1 MKTVRDDF
9 RTVFLC
15 PCFTYYISIISIF
28 AYMITSKHILLTLSL
43 LLCNVCIYAAAVN
56 SSVRGKVIDKQ
67 SRQPVAYANVVVAGI
82 PGKGAST
89 DSLGIFRIEQ
99 IPPGI
104 YRFEATLIGYKSA
117 VTSEYLVSA
126 STPFIEIEIEE
137 DENMLSTIVVT
148 PSPFRKT
155 VESPVSM
162 RIIGLQEIERSPGG
176 NRDISRIVRAYPGV
190 SFSPI
195 GYRNDLIVRGGSPS
209 ENRFY
214 MDGIEI
220 PNINHFATQGASGGP
235 VSIVNADLIR
245 EISFYTGAFPANR
258 SGAMSSVLDFR
269 LRDGNPDKQ
278 TFKATLGASEVSFS
292 GNGHLS
298 DKTTYLFSMRQSY
311 LQLLFKA
318 LGLPFLPNFIDGQF
332 KLKTKLSAHDELIL
346 LGLVGI
352 DKMKLNTDEKGEDAE
367 YILSYLPT
375 IHQETFTVGA
385 SYRHYAGK
393 HVQSVTLSH
402 NYLNNRNIKYL
413 NNDESSEDNLTLRLR
428 SVEQKTT
435 LRFENQTRLGQWTL
449 KEGAEMNYS
458 NYTNQ
463 TNQRIFGITSTLSDY
478 RTDLNIFS
486 WGGFFSTD
494 YTTANKR
501 FSASAGIRT
510 DGNNYNKEMKEL
522 WKQLSPRLS
531 LSYELTQQ
539 WTLSGNAGLY
549 YQLPPYTALGFKD
562 NDGLYANKNLKYM
575 QVMETSLGLDWH
587 LQDRLMISAEG
598 FFKRYSRMPLSL
610 RDDIA
615 LACKGD
621 DYGTVGNEALIP
633 TARGRAYGVETMLRW
648 QIPERFNFVSSL
660 TVFRSEYNSIASAW
674 DNRFILNVSGTYNL
688 PHRWSI
694 GGKLS
699 YIGGAPYTPY
709 DEEKSSLV
717 EAWNAQGR
725 PYYDYSKYNTER
737 LPNFAQLDIRVDKSF
752 YFHRC
757 MVGFYLDLQNI
768 TGSKLKQQDVI
779 MSTGVIEN
787 PSAPVGEQR
796 YKMKYLKQESGTI
809 LPSIGVTVEF

>member
-1 MKTVRDDF
+1 MI
-9 RTVFLC
+9 RT
-15 PCFTYYISIISIF
+15 
-28 AYMITSKHILLTLSL
+28 KHILLTLSL
-43 LLCNVCIYAAAVN
+43 LLCNVCIHAATVDY
-56 SSVRGKVIDKQ
+56 SVRGKIINKQ
-67 SRQPVAYANVVVAGI
+67 SRQPVAYANVVVVGI

-89 DSLGIFRIEQ
+89 DSLGIFCIEQ

-104 YRFEATLIGYKSA
+104 YRFEATLIGYKST

-137 DENMLSTIVVT
+137 DENMLSAIVVT

-162 RIIGLQEIERSPGG
+162 RIIGLQEIEKSPGG

-269 LRDGNPDKQ
+269 LRNGNPDKQ
-278 TFKATLGASEVSFS
+278 IFKATLGASEVSFS

-298 DKTTYLFSMRQSY
+298 DKTTYLFSIRQSY
-311 LQLLFKA
+311 LQLLFKT

-428 SVEQKTT
+428 SVEQKTS

-510 DGNNYNKEMKEL
+510 DGNNYNKDMKEL

-539 WTLSGNAGLY
+539 WTLSGNTGLY

-587 LQDRLMISAEG
+587 LQNKLMISAEG

-610 RDDIA
+610 RDDIP

-648 QIPERFNFVSSL
+648 QIPGRFNFVSSL
-660 TVFRSEYNSIASAW
+660 TVFRSEYRNGNAGSDDKIPSGIKYISSAW

-717 EAWNAQGR
+717 EAWDAQGR

-787 PSAPVGEQR
+787 PSAPVGKQR

>member
-1 MKTVRDDF
+1 MISEQF
-9 RTVFLC
+9 FLC

-56 SSVRGKVIDKQ
+56 YSVRGKVIDKQ

-137 DENMLSTIVVT
+137 DENMLSAIVVT

-162 RIIGLQEIERSPGG
+162 RIIGLQEIEKSPGG

-298 DKTTYLFSMRQSY
+298 DKTTYLFSIRQSY

-332 KLKTKLSAHDELIL
+332 KLKTRLSAHDELIL

-562 NDGLYANKNLKYM
+562 NDGLYANKNLKY
-575 QVMETSLGLDWH
+575 
-587 LQDRLMISAEG
+587 
-598 FFKRYSRMPLSL
+598 
-610 RDDIA
+610 
-615 LACKGD
+615 
-621 DYGTVGNEALIP
+621 
-633 TARGRAYGVETMLRW
+633 
-648 QIPERFNFVSSL
+648 
-660 TVFRSEYNSIASAW
+660 IAS
-674 DNRFILNVSGTYNL
+674 DGNQPRT
-688 PHRWSI
+688 
-694 GGKLS
+694 
-699 YIGGAPYTPY
+699 
-709 DEEKSSLV
+709 
-717 EAWNAQGR
+717 
-725 PYYDYSKYNTER
+725 
-737 LPNFAQLDIRVDKSF
+737 
-752 YFHRC
+752 
-757 MVGFYLDLQNI
+757 
-768 TGSKLKQQDVI
+768 
-779 MSTGVIEN
+779 
-787 PSAPVGEQR
+787 
-796 YKMKYLKQESGTI
+796 
-809 LPSIGVTVEF
+809 

>member
-1 MKTVRDDF
+1 
-9 RTVFLC
+9 
-15 PCFTYYISIISIF
+15 
-28 AYMITSKHILLTLSL
+28 MITSKHILLTLSL

-56 SSVRGKVIDKQ
+56 YSVRGKVIDKQ

-126 STPFIEIEIEE
+126 STPFIEIEIEIEE
-137 DENMLSTIVVT
+137 DENMLSAIVVT

-162 RIIGLQEIERSPGG
+162 RIIGLQEIEKSPGG

-298 DKTTYLFSMRQSY
+298 DKTTYLFSIRQSY

-332 KLKTKLSAHDELIL
+332 KLKTRLSAHDELIL

-562 NDGLYANKNLKYM
+562 NDGLYANKNLKY
-575 QVMETSLGLDWH
+575 
-587 LQDRLMISAEG
+587 
-598 FFKRYSRMPLSL
+598 
-610 RDDIA
+610 
-615 LACKGD
+615 
-621 DYGTVGNEALIP
+621 
-633 TARGRAYGVETMLRW
+633 
-648 QIPERFNFVSSL
+648 
-660 TVFRSEYNSIASAW
+660 IAS
-674 DNRFILNVSGTYNL
+674 DGNQPRT
-688 PHRWSI
+688 
-694 GGKLS
+694 
-699 YIGGAPYTPY
+699 
-709 DEEKSSLV
+709 
-717 EAWNAQGR
+717 
-725 PYYDYSKYNTER
+725 
-737 LPNFAQLDIRVDKSF
+737 
-752 YFHRC
+752 
-757 MVGFYLDLQNI
+757 
-768 TGSKLKQQDVI
+768 
-779 MSTGVIEN
+779 
-787 PSAPVGEQR
+787 
-796 YKMKYLKQESGTI
+796 
-809 LPSIGVTVEF
+809 

>member
-1 MKTVRDDF
+1 MISEQF
-9 RTVFLC
+9 FLC

-56 SSVRGKVIDKQ
+56 YSVRGKVIDKQ

-137 DENMLSTIVVT
+137 DENMLSAIVVT

-162 RIIGLQEIERSPGG
+162 RIIGLQEIEKSPGG

-298 DKTTYLFSMRQSY
+298 DKTTYLFSIRQSY

-562 NDGLYANKNLKYM
+562 NDGLYANKNLKY
-575 QVMETSLGLDWH
+575 
-587 LQDRLMISAEG
+587 
-598 FFKRYSRMPLSL
+598 
-610 RDDIA
+610 
-615 LACKGD
+615 
-621 DYGTVGNEALIP
+621 
-633 TARGRAYGVETMLRW
+633 
-648 QIPERFNFVSSL
+648 
-660 TVFRSEYNSIASAW
+660 IAS
-674 DNRFILNVSGTYNL
+674 DGNQPRT
-688 PHRWSI
+688 
-694 GGKLS
+694 
-699 YIGGAPYTPY
+699 
-709 DEEKSSLV
+709 
-717 EAWNAQGR
+717 
-725 PYYDYSKYNTER
+725 
-737 LPNFAQLDIRVDKSF
+737 
-752 YFHRC
+752 
-757 MVGFYLDLQNI
+757 
-768 TGSKLKQQDVI
+768 
-779 MSTGVIEN
+779 
-787 PSAPVGEQR
+787 
-796 YKMKYLKQESGTI
+796 
-809 LPSIGVTVEF
+809 

>member
-1 MKTVRDDF
+1 MI
-9 RTVFLC
+9 RT
-15 PCFTYYISIISIF
+15 
-28 AYMITSKHILLTLSL
+28 KHILLTLSL
-43 LLCNVCIYAAAVN
+43 LLCNVCIHAATVDYT
-56 SSVRGKVIDKQ
+56 VRGKIIDKQ
-67 SRQPVAYANVVVAGI
+67 SRQPVAYANVVVVGI

-89 DSLGIFRIEQ
+89 DSLGMFRIEQ
-99 IPPGI
+99 VPPGI

-117 VTSEYLVSA
+117 VTPEYVVSA
-126 STPFIEIEIEE
+126 STPFIEIEMEE
-137 DENMLSTIVVT
+137 DENMLAAVVVT

-162 RIIGLQEIERSPGG
+162 RIIGLQEIEKSPGG

-269 LRDGNPDKQ
+269 LKDGNPDKQ

-298 DKTTYLFSMRQSY
+298 DKTTYLFSLRQSY

-332 KLKTKLSAHDELIL
+332 KLKTKLSAHNELTI

-375 IHQETFTVGA
+375 IHQETFTVGT

-393 HVQSVTLSH
+393 HVQTLTLSH
-402 NYLNNRNIKYL
+402 NYLNNRNVKYL
-413 NNDESSEDNLTLRLR
+413 NNDESYEDNLTLRLR

-458 NYTNQ
+458 NYTNR
-463 TNQRIFGITSTLSDY
+463 TKQRMFGYTTLSDY
-478 RTDLNIFS
+478 QTDLNIFS

-510 DGNNYNKEMKEL
+510 DGNNYNREMKEL

-531 LSYELTQQ
+531 LSYELTKQ

-549 YQLPPYTALGFKD
+549 HQLPPYTALGFKD
-562 NDGLYANKNLKYM
+562 NDGHYINKDLKYM
-575 QVMETSLGLDWH
+575 RVMETSLGLDWH

-598 FFKRYSRMPLSL
+598 FFKQYGRMPLSL
-610 RDDIA
+610 RDNIP

-621 DYGTVGNEALIP
+621 DYGTVGNEALTP
-633 TARGRAYGVETMLRW
+633 TAEGRAYGVEAMLRW
-648 QIPERFNFVSSL
+648 QIPGRFNFVSSF
-660 TVFRSEYNSIASAW
+660 TVFRSEYRNGNGDSDDNIPSGTKYISSAW

-688 PHRWSI
+688 PRRWSI

-787 PSAPVGEQR
+787 PSAPIEEQR
-796 YKMKYLKQESGTI
+796 YKMKKLKQESGTL